1 MDLRLLVPEWIR
13 TLTPYPP
20 GMPIEEL
27 ERELGIHDSIKLASN
42 ENPLGPSP
50 KAIEAIARALPQLH
64 RYPDGSAFYLKRRL
78 AERHGVSPDE
88 IIVGNGSNELIEM
101 VVRTF
106 VRPRD
111 EVVMADQA
119 FVVYRM
125 VTQAVAATPRIV
137 PLRHFTHDLEAM
149 ADAVTSRTR
158 LVFVAN
164 PNNPT
169 GTIFRRAAWEHF
181 LQALSG
187 RQLIVV
193 ADDAYAE
200 FVTDPEYPD
209 TIACRG
215 EGSVP
220 IVSLRTFSKLYGL
233 AGLRIG
239 YGVAPVGLVDALGRV
254 RQPFNVNALAL
265 VAAQAALDDTEHV
278 ERTLALNRDGMAY
291 LTRELDRLGLPWV
304 PSSANFI
311 LVKVGQGSRVYEAL
325 LRDGVIVRP
334 MDGYGFP
341 EHLRVTI
348 GLPEENERCIRAL
361 EAVLASGRR

>member
-50 KAIEAIARALPQLH
+50 KAILAITRALPNLH
-64 RYPDGSAFYLKRRL
+64 RYPDGSAFYLKRKL
-78 AERHGVSPDE
+78 AERHGVSADE
-88 IIVGNGSNELIEM
+88 VIVGNGSNELIEL

-106 VRPRD
+106 LRPRD
-111 EVVMADQA
+111 EAVMADQA
-119 FVVYRM
+119 FVIYRM

-149 ADAVTSRTR
+149 AEAVTSRTR
-158 LVFVAN
+158 MVFVAN

-169 GTIFRRAAWEHF
+169 GTIFRRSAWDAF
-181 LQALSG
+181 LRALAG
-187 RQLIVV
+187 RQLLVV

-209 TIACRG
+209 TVARRG

-220 IVSLRTFSKLYGL
+220 IVTLRTFSKVYGL

-239 YGVAPVGLVDALGRV
+239 YAVAPVEIVDALQRV

-265 VAAQAALDDTEHV
+265 VAAEAALDDHEHV
-278 ERTLALNRDGMAY
+278 RRTLAVNCEGMAY
-291 LTRELDRLGLPWV
+291 LTREFDRLGLAWV
-304 PSSANFI
+304 PSGANFV
-311 LVKVGQGSRVYEAL
+311 LVRVGHGGRVYDAL
-325 LRDGVIVRP
+325 LRHGVIVRP

-341 EHLRVTI
+341 EHLRVSV
-348 GLPEENERCIRAL
+348 GLPDENARCIAAL
-361 EAVLASGRR
+361 EAVLRARTG

>member
-1 MDLRLLVPEWIR
+1 
-13 TLTPYPP
+13 
-20 GMPIEEL
+20 
-27 ERELGIHDSIKLASN
+27 
-42 ENPLGPSP
+42 
-50 KAIEAIARALPQLH
+50 
-64 RYPDGSAFYLKRRL
+64 
-78 AERHGVSPDE
+78 
-88 IIVGNGSNELIEM
+88 M

-149 ADAVTSRTR
+149 ADAVTGRTR

-169 GTIFRRAAWEHF
+169 GTIFRRATWEHF
-181 LQALSG
+181 LQALAG

-215 EGSVP
+215 DGSVP

-265 VAAQAALDDTEHV
+265 VAAQAALDDTQHV

-291 LTRELDRLGLPWV
+291 LTRELDRLGVPWV